1 MFLTDFIEKV
11 ARVSKALTTKSPA
24 YGHDFRYEAAH
35 HPARYRGQHRV
46 DYETCIGCDSC
57 NKICPVNA
65 ITMKHLPFKKQNI
78 VPEVNLSVCIFCG
91 LCEDVCPTKP
101 DKAIK
106 LSGGRY
112 DMLTGGWHEDQ
123 DDFWVHVNIPE
134 EYIKSR
140 LEAEE
145 AARIAKEMKKKKME
159 AEKRKKEA
167 AAAAAASS
175 TDQPTDQATGQS
187 NASDGQLDF
196 LNEQVENRATEQP
209 VKPSVS
215 SEELGVRSEE
225 QKSESS
231 TEQPSNRATEQL
243 KKDNAKKQ
251 ASNVKRQT
259 STSND
264 QSSTPNAKKQTS
276 NVKRRTTKNNPKP
289 SPKGGKK

>member
-11 ARVSKALTTKSPA
+11 VRVSKALTRKSPA
-24 YGHDFRYEAAH
+24 YGHDYRYEAAH
-35 HPARYRGQHRV
+35 HPERYRGRHRI
-46 DYETCIGCDSC
+46 DYETCIGCDAC
-57 NKICPVNA
+57 NKICPVHA

-101 DKAIK
+101 EKSIV

-145 AARIAKEMKKKKME
+145 AARVAKEMKQKKRE
-159 AEKRKKEA
+159 AEKKKAAEA
-167 AAAAAASS
+167 AASA
-175 TDQPTDQATGQS
+175 
-187 NASDGQLDF
+187 
-196 LNEQVENRATEQP
+196 
-209 VKPSVS
+209 

-225 QKSESS
+225 PKVKPAASSDSEEQKDSKADSS
-231 TEQPSNRATEQL
+231 TL
-243 KKDNAKKQ
+243 NAQHSKPD
-251 ASNVKRQT
+251 SQT
-259 STSND
+259 RNEE
-264 QSSTPNAKKQTS
+264 
-276 NVKRRTTKNNPKP
+276 RRTTNNEQRTTKR
-289 SPKGGKK
+289 KGSRK